1 MLTNAWTEMLTG
13 RLYGYITMASEENEY
28 FDFMTVFKR
37 VLTNKV
43 LMDFNLI
50 VVKSYIPVRDETLS
64 QEAFNR
70 KIMRGT
76 YRKVIQAFEDLPTS
90 VSLTEL
96 KNSSYALRDKPY
108 YTYMEA
114 FWIMLA
120 WDAFGNDHPVPV
132 EFLQQQVLGLTLDL
146 QLKDRSLLKVPSF
159 ALLGRTKPF
168 EEGEKQ
174 PTGINMVELMLAK
187 MERRILAVKAKSI
200 FGKMSKQ
207 EAADDTLLQ

>member
-1 MLTNAWTEMLTG
+1 MVTNAWTEMLTG
-13 RLYGYITMASEENEY
+13 RLYGYITMALEENEY

-90 VSLTEL
+90 VTLAEL
-96 KNSSYALRDKPY
+96 KNSSYVLRDKPY

-114 FWIMLA
+114 FWITLA
-120 WDAFGNDHPVPV
+120 WDAFGDDHPVPA
-132 EFLQQQVLGLTLDL
+132 EFLQQQVFGQSLEL
-146 QLKDRSLLKVPSF
+146 QLKDKSLLKVPSF
-159 ALLGRTKPF
+159 ALLGRTAPV
-168 EEGEKQ
+168 EEHEQ
-174 PTGINMVELMLAK
+174 EPSGINMIELMLAK
-187 MERRILAVKAKSI
+187 MERRMLAVKAKSI
-200 FGKMSKQ
+200 FGKLPKQ
-207 EAADDTLLQ
+207 EAADEILLQ